1 MSKTKKTKVDREV
14 EEQFVN
20 SMPPI
25 EELSVDVIKPY
36 ENNPRFNEDAIPK
49 VAASIR
55 DFGWQQPIVIDKN
68 NVIVAGH
75 TRYLAALS
83 LKYKHVPCV
92 RASKL
97 TPEQIRAYRLVDN
110 KTNELA
116 TWDDMKLDEELDA
129 LPQFDFKEYGFNYGA
144 EAEGD
149 ILDGFD
155 SDSDEEVEGAFDID
169 KSKVS
174 FTIPR
179 EHIKQVQAYIK
190 SNGSDVFVDFIL
202 KTCGCVTEELE
213 EERDAVANQEAADQ
227 FAADAEGEE

>member
-1 MSKTKKTKVDREV
+1 MSKTKKTEVDREV
-14 EEQFVN
+14 EEQFAH

-25 EELSVDVIKPY
+25 EELSVDVLKPY
-36 ENNPRFNEDAIPK
+36 ENNPRVNDEAVPK

-55 DFGWQQPIVIDKN
+55 DFGWQQPIVIDKE

-75 TRYLAALS
+75 TRFLAALS

-155 SDSDEEVEGAFDID
+155 GDGDEDMEGAFDIE

-174 FTIPR
+174 FKIPR

-190 SNGSDVFVDFIL
+190 SNGSDIFVDFIL
-202 KTCGCVTEELE
+202 KTCGCITEETD
-213 EERDAVANQEAADQ
+213 DAVVVIDEEQIAEQE
-227 FAADAEGEE
+227 